1 MEWMEFYQE
10 YGTVGV
16 MIAIAVWMIV
26 RQGKTNDRNSAS
38 IENLTVENRG
48 QSETLENMEGMI
60 IKIIDRLNNSDKA
73 FNGLEKEINRKLNEQ
88 DNSSDRRFENTMENA
103 DRRHEKLSHEL
114 RTQSNELF
122 YIKGKLDK

>member
-16 MIAIAVWMIV
+16 MVAIAVWMIV

-38 IENLTVENRG
+38 IEDLTVENRA
-48 QSETLENMEGMI
+48 QSETLENMEGMV
-60 IKIIDRLNNSDKA
+60 IKIIDR
-73 FNGLEKEINRKLNEQ
+73 FNQ
-88 DNSSDRRFENTMENA
+88 TDNDADRRFENTTENA
-103 DRRHEKLSHEL
+103 DRRHEKLSQEL

-122 YIKGKLDK
+122 YIKGKMDASK

>member
-16 MIAIAVWMIV
+16 MVAIAVWMIV

-38 IENLTVENRG
+38 IEDLTVENRA

-60 IKIIDRLNNSDKA
+60 IKLIDRHNT
-73 FNGLEKEINRKLNEQ
+73 
-88 DNSSDRRFENTMENA
+88 SDRRYENTMENA
-103 DRRHEKLSHEL
+103 DRRHEKLTQEL

-122 YIKGKLDK
+122 YIKGKMDASK

>member
-16 MIAIAVWMIV
+16 MVAIAVWMIV
-26 RQGKTNDRNSAS
+26 RQGKTNDRNSSS
-38 IENLTVENRG
+38 IEDLTVENRA

-60 IKIIDRLNNSDKA
+60 IKIIDR
-73 FNGLEKEINRKLNEQ
+73 FNQ
-88 DNSSDRRFENTMENA
+88 TDNDADRRFENTTENA
-103 DRRHEKLSHEL
+103 DRRHEKLSQEL

-122 YIKGKLDK
+122 YIKGKMDASK